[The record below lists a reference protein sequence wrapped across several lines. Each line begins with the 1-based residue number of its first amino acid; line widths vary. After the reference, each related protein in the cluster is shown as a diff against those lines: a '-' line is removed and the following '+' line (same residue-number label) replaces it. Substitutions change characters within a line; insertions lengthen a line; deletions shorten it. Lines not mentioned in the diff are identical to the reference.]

1 MPSSYLKPSARSTS
15 HEEGFDLCVGVIV
28 LATAAWSQSTEKAI
42 AALEDQWVQAQTTNN
57 PDLLIP
63 LLAEKF
69 INTSDNGKVTG
80 KSETIASYK
89 QTKWTSAENTNVKV
103 VVYGDTAIAIGT
115 YKGKGAKERQGVRR
129 SRAVDGYVDQD
140 AQRPVAVRRQPGFS
154 DCAIECEDELHS
166 LE

>member
-1 MPSSYLKPSARSTS
+1 MKRTVIYV
-15 HEEGFDLCVGVIV
+15 VGTLV
-28 LATAAWSQSTEKAI
+28 LATAAWSQSTEKTI

-80 KSETIASYK
+80 KSETIASYQ

-103 VVYGDTAIAIGT
+103 VVYGETAIAIGT
-115 YKGKGAKERQGVRR
+115 YKGKGAK
-129 SRAVDGYVDQD
+129 DGKPFDVHEQWTDTWIKMPSGQWQCVASQD
-140 AQRPVAVRRQPGFS
+140 SPIAP
-154 DCAIECEDELHS
+154 
-166 LE
+166 